1 MIHSIRGIIQSV
13 TQSYVI
19 IDMHGLSWLI
29 YATTTTLE
37 LLAKKESEEASVYT
51 WLQVT
56 DNAMILYG
64 FADIRERDVFLAL
77 ISVSGI
83 GAKGAIK
90 ILSNGHFSSIIT
102 HIKEKDIPM
111 LMKTA
116 KVSQKKAQSILLK
129 LEGISIA
136 SYRDNET
143 STGNGG
149 TTHQLREQVIEGLM
163 EMGYTRKQIE
173 DALRNTID
181 MQKIDLH
188 AENLSGI
195 LKALIVY
202 LQKGVFTL

>member
-1 MIHSIRGIIQSV
+1 
-13 TQSYVI
+13 
-19 IDMHGLSWLI
+19 MHGLSWLI

-37 LLAKKESEEASVYT
+37 LLAQKESEEASVYT

-56 DNAMILYG
+56 DSAMILYG

-77 ISVSGI
+77 ISVNGI

-136 SYRDNET
+136 SYRDSET
-143 STGNGG
+143 STGSGD

-181 MQKIDLH
+181 TQKIDLH
-188 AENLSGI
+188 SENLSGI